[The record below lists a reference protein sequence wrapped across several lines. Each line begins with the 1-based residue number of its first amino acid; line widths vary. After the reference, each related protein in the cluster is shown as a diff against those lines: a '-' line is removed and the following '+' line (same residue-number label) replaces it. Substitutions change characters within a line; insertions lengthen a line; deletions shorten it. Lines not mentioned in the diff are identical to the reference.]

1 MYSRIS
7 GPEQYSV
14 NVSGYYII
22 IYCMEILGSHRGVVE
37 VSVLPG
43 YCDASP
49 GDFAPITHCRGTMPK
64 KTLRNFMI
72 YDTYLLEYVAR
83 IVKHREIEGV
93 GNTARDDE
101 KRKSIYNPMKTH
113 FVKILNRELS
123 RIFGNNSVKV

>member
-14 NVSGYYII
+14 KVSGYYII
-22 IYCMEILGSHRGVVE
+22 RYCVEILGSHRGVVE

-49 GDFAPITHCRGTMPK
+49 GDWAPITHCRGTMPK

-72 YDTYLLEYVAR
+72 YNTYVSVYVAR
-83 IVKHREIEGV
+83 IVKHGEKEGV
-93 GNTARDDE
+93 GNTARDKE
-101 KRKSIYNPMKTH
+101 KRKAFIIH
-113 FVKILNRELS
+113 
-123 RIFGNNSVKV
+123 